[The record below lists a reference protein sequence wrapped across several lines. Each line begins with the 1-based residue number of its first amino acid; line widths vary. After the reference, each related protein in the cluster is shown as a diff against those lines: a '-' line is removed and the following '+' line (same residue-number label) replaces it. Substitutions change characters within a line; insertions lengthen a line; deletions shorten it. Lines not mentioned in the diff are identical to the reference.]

1 MDTDLM
7 HPHLLPLF
15 YKSLWVVG
23 AGTLFIIL
31 MGVIRRT
38 DTATYKNDWLR
49 LYVMIGIGYLMIV
62 CGALGPLGLLLAAI
76 PIAFLGW
83 QELIRCTETKYG
95 SITLFGLYPILG
107 TLGIL
112 GGLTGTSFGAFFG
125 ISAAVSAAISLP
137 MIITRHPVPMQ
148 ALLSVG
154 LGTVLISVPLTHLLL
169 LVHLDYGAFAFLII
183 LINCHD
189 GFAVGFGRL
198 LGKHLLCPH
207 ISPKKTY
214 EGAVGAILICIAVGY
229 AIRFLVPTWSL
240 PQVLLGS
247 TLIGI
252 LALLG
257 DLVASSL
264 KREANIKDF
273 SRTLPGM
280 GGILDRFDGLLFIVP
295 IFYAF
300 VRLSLKV

>member
-1 MDTDLM
+1 MNNELI
-7 HPHLLPLF
+7 HPYLFPLL

-31 MGVIRRT
+31 MGLIRRT

-49 LYVMIGIGYLMIV
+49 LYVMIGIGYILII
-62 CGALGPLGLLLAAI
+62 CGAFGAWGLLLPAI
-76 PIAFLGW
+76 VIAFLGW
-83 QELIRCTETKYG
+83 QELIRCIETKYG
-95 SITLFGLYPILG
+95 SVTLFRLYPILG
-107 TLGIL
+107 TLSIL
-112 GGLTGTSFGAFFG
+112 GGLTSSSSDVFLG
-125 ISAAVSAAISLP
+125 IGLAAWSAITIP
-137 MIITRHPVPMQ
+137 MIITRRPVPMH
-148 ALLSVG
+148 AMLTVG
-154 LGTVLISVPLTHLLL
+154 LGTVLIGVPLTHLLL
-169 LVHLDYGAFAFLII
+169 LVQLDYGAFAFLII

-198 LGKHLLCPH
+198 LGKHLMCPH

-214 EGAVGAILICIAVGY
+214 EGAIGAIAICLIVGY
-229 AIRFLVPTWSL
+229 AVRFLIPSWEL
-240 PQVLLGS
+240 WQVLAGS
-247 TLIGI
+247 ILIGI

-273 SRTLPGM
+273 SKTLPGM
-280 GGILDRFDGLLFIVP
+280 GGILDRFDGLLFIAP

-300 VRLSLKV
+300 VRFSLKV

>member
-1 MDTDLM
+1 MITDLV
-7 HPHLLPLF
+7 HPYLLPLF
-15 YKSLWVVG
+15 YKTLWVVG
-23 AGTLFIIL
+23 AGTLFILL

-38 DTATYKNDWLR
+38 DIATYKNDWLR
-49 LYVMIGIGYLMIV
+49 LYVMIGIGYIMIIS
-62 CGALGPLGLLLAAI
+62 GAFGPWGLLLPAL

-95 SITLFGLYPILG
+95 SITLFGLYPVLG
-107 TLGIL
+107 TLSIL
-112 GGLTGTSFGAFFG
+112 GGLTGTSFGAFLG
-125 ISAAVSAAISLP
+125 IGITAWTAIALP
-137 MIITRHPVPMQ
+137 MIITRRPVPMQ
-148 ALLSVG
+148 AMLSVG
-154 LGTVLISVPLTHLLL
+154 LGMVLIGVPLAHLLL
-169 LVHLDYGAFAFLII
+169 LVQLDYGAFAFLII

-214 EGAVGAILICIAVGY
+214 EGAIGAILICIAVGY
-229 AIRFLVPTWSL
+229 VIRFLVPTWSL
-240 PQVLLGS
+240 SQVILGS

-273 SRTLPGM
+273 SKTLPGM
-280 GGILDRFDGLLFIVP
+280 GGILDRFDGLLFIAP

>member
-1 MDTDLM
+1 MNTDAL
-7 HPHLLPLF
+7 HPYLFPLF
-15 YKSLWVVG
+15 VKSLWVVG
-23 AGTLFIIL
+23 AGTLFIIIL
-31 MGVIRRT
+31 GLFRRT

-49 LYVMIGIGYLMIV
+49 LYVMIAIGYVLIF
-62 CGALGPLGLLLAAI
+62 CGAFGPWGLLVPSAAI
-76 PIAFLGW
+76 SFLAW
-83 QELIRCTETKYG
+83 QELMRCVETKYG
-95 SITLFGLYPILG
+95 SVTMFGIYPILG

-112 GGLTGTSFGAFFG
+112 GGLSGSSFGAFMG
-125 ISAAVSAAISLP
+125 IGAAAWTAISVP
-137 MIITRHPVPMQ
+137 MVVTRRPVPMH
-148 ALLSVG
+148 AMLSVG
-154 LGTVLISVPLTHLLL
+154 LGMVLIGVPLTHLLL
-169 LVHLDYGAFAFLII
+169 LVDLNYGAFAFLII

-214 EGAVGAILICIAVGY
+214 EGAIGAIAICLTVGY
-229 AIRFLVPTWSL
+229 AIRFLIPTWSVW
-240 PQVLLGS
+240 QVLLGS

-273 SRTLPGM
+273 SQTLPGM
-280 GGILDRFDGLLFIVP
+280 GGILDRFDGLLFIAP
-295 IFYAF
+295 LFYAF
-300 VRLSLKV
+300 VRLSVKG